1 MRIFG
6 LNIGRKKT
14 AQPVPDCRRGWRTIF
29 EPYTGAWQR
38 NEELKVGDLSSYPTL
53 YACLNRIATD
63 IGKLPFVLKGKD
75 GHGIWRPIE
84 HEDYTPVLRKPNGYQ
99 TAQQFREAWILSKL
113 MDGNAYILKHRDNRG
128 VVVAMYVLDPSRVRP
143 AVTEA
148 GRVFYEIS
156 YGQSQNLL
164 PADYPGEQMMIPA
177 SEIIHDR
184 INCLHHPLIGVPP
197 LTAAA
202 MAAGKNIRILR
213 NSSSFFE
220 NNAQPGGIVTA
231 PAGISEEDAAKLER
245 FFNDNFT
252 GEKSG
257 RIGVVGADLKFSP
270 FAFKAADSQLVEQMR
285 YSDEQICQPFGVPPF
300 KIGIGS
306 IPAGLGVDEIN
317 LLYMEDALHGHIIAM
332 ESLLAEG
339 LGTAPYRVDMPEIE
353 LMRMDH
359 QRKANYHGTLRD
371 KGIETVNEA
380 RLHFDYG
387 PLEGGDTVYMQQQD
401 FPLDQV
407 RLNRIVSGAS
417 SEGGTGAAATEGN
430 IQQEAL
436 NGAQVTAL
444 QGIIFAVAQGQ
455 LDAETARALIEVA
468 FPLVTNEQIDAML
481 ENATSLAP
489 AEPATEPEGDADEVR
504 RLTAELWQHKAL
516 QATQE
521 DLRCLT
527 P

>member
-6 LNIGRKKT
+6 LTIGREKS
-14 AQPVPDCRRGWRTIF
+14 AQPVPDYRRGWRTIF

-63 IGKLPFVLKGKD
+63 IGKLPFVLKRKD
-75 GHGIWRPIE
+75 EHGIWRPVE
-84 HEDYTPVLRKPNGYQ
+84 NGAYSPVLRKPNGYQ

-113 MDGNAYILKHRDNRG
+113 MDGNAYILKQRDNRG

-143 AVTEA
+143 MVSDA
-148 GRVFYEIS
+148 GRVFYQLA

-164 PADYPGEQMMIPA
+164 PEGYPAGEVVVPA

-197 LTAAA
+197 LTAATI
-202 MAAGKNIRILR
+202 AAGKNIRILR

-231 PAGISEEDAAKLER
+231 PAGISEEDVAKLER

-270 FAFKAADSQLVEQMR
+270 FAFKAADSQLVEQVR

-359 QRKANYHGTLRD
+359 QRKAEYHGTLRD
-371 KGIETVNEA
+371 KGIETVNES
-380 RLHFDYG
+380 RLQFGYA

-407 RLNRIVSGAS
+407 RLNRI
-417 SEGGTGAAATEGN
+417 
-430 IQQEAL
+430 
-436 NGAQVTAL
+436 
-444 QGIIFAVAQGQ
+444 
-455 LDAETARALIEVA
+455 
-468 FPLVTNEQIDAML
+468 
-481 ENATSLAP
+481 AP
-489 AEPATEPEGDADEVR
+489 AAEPAPEPPPEPEDSDEVR
-504 RLTAELWQHKAL
+504 RMKAELWQLKAL
-516 QATQE
+516 QSTREAIH
-521 DLRCLT
+521 D
-527 P
+527 

>member
-1 MRIFG
+1 MANVTIFRA
-6 LNIGRKKT
+6 LQNAATRQKT
-14 AQPVPDCRRGWRTIF
+14 AQPVPDYRRGWRTIF

-113 MDGNAYILKHRDNRG
+113 MDGNAYILKQRDNRG

-197 LTAAA
+197 LTAATI
-202 MAAGKNIRILR
+202 AAGKNIRILR

-231 PAGISEEDAAKLER
+231 PAGISEEDVAKLER

-371 KGIETVNEA
+371 KGIETVNES
-380 RLHFDYG
+380 RLHFGYA

-407 RLNRIVSGAS
+407 RLNRIAPAS
-417 SEGGTGAAATEGN
+417 DPS
-430 IQQEAL
+430 
-436 NGAQVTAL
+436 
-444 QGIIFAVAQGQ
+444 
-455 LDAETARALIEVA
+455 
-468 FPLVTNEQIDAML
+468 P
-481 ENATSLAP
+481 P
-489 AEPATEPEGDADEVR
+489 AEPEESDETR
-504 RLTAELWQHKAL
+504 RMKAELWQLKAL
-516 QATQE
+516 QSTREAIH
-521 DLRCLT
+521 D
-527 P
+527 